1 MSSSLVAYGSSSESE
16 SEEGPEQSARRQ
28 PVASA
33 KDDVRKL
40 LSVLPPARRRGGS
53 SAKQPVRI
61 GLPTL
66 EAEVE
71 RYREGV
77 SENSCVYQDFVLGA

>member
-16 SEEGPEQSARRQ
+16 SEEGPEQSTRKQ
-28 PVASA
+28 PVVSA

-40 LSVLPPARRRGGS
+40 LSVLPPAKQRGGN
-53 SAKQPVRI
+53 AKQPIRI

-66 EAEVE
+66 ETEV
-71 RYREGV
+71 
-77 SENSCVYQDFVLGA
+77 D